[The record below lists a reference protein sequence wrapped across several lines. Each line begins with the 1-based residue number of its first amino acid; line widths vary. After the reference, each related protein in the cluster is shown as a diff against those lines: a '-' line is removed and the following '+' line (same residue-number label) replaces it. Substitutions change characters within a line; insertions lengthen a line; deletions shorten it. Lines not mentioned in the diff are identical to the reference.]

1 LLFVTLRSEYKR
13 SIVPI
18 RTNSG
23 SYIYYRI
30 CMNEHGWEEIYSR
43 NLFIILEIPT
53 FIEQL
58 MNSTRRKPLHK
69 LSNVIF
75 LQGEWILNQYDWIT
89 WYYLFTSS
97 YRSRDWTGRKL
108 STDIA
113 KVLWISRL
121 GVRKNMNIQFVLSF
135 LDLIDPII
143 RPSRRIRF
151 FQYSLLERV
160 EPDITEIP
168 PIAKSNL

>member
-1 LLFVTLRSEYKR
+1 
-13 SIVPI
+13 
-18 RTNSG
+18 
-23 SYIYYRI
+23 
-30 CMNEHGWEEIYSR
+30 
-43 NLFIILEIPT
+43 
-53 FIEQL
+53 

-75 LQGEWILNQYDWIT
+75 LQGEWILNQYE
-89 WYYLFTSS
+89 
-97 YRSRDWTGRKL
+97 DWTGRKL

>member
-1 LLFVTLRSEYKR
+1 
-13 SIVPI
+13 
-18 RTNSG
+18 
-23 SYIYYRI
+23 
-30 CMNEHGWEEIYSR
+30 MNEHGWEEIYSR

-89 WYYLFTSS
+89 WYYLFTS
-97 YRSRDWTGRKL
+97 RAIGLETGPEL